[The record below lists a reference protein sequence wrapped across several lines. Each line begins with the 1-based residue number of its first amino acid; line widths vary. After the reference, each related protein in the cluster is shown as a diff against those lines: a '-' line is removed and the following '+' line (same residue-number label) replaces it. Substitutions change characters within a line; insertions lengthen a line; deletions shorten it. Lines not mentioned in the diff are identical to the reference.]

1 MKTFRTEPLAAG
13 LLAAVLL
20 AVSLTAAAAPA
31 KQLGPVVFVDVKTTG
46 LSHDGET
53 WETAFLT
60 IQEGVE
66 AAAELAAQEE
76 ETASVYVGEGTYRET
91 VALADGM
98 WLWGGFIGNGPGGL
112 EDTLYDRRPEGHDTI
127 IEGGGEA
134 PCLIGA
140 TCMLDSFII
149 QNGYAENG
157 GGMQNVEVVPVL
169 SNCVFR
175 DNRAGSSGGAVH
187 NITAIP
193 AFLNCTFHGNV
204 AGSGGAVVTG
214 NGVAWFLG
222 CRFLGNQATT
232 GGAIYASGDGMPYIV
247 NCVFDQNTT
256 TGLGGAIFSE
266 GDATPVVT
274 NCTFARNT
282 AEVGGGMYNAP
293 DAAALVTNC
302 VFRNDAPEAIFD
314 EQTGDST
321 VSYCN
326 VEGGFTGTENFDL
339 PPGFVNL
346 TAGDFHLAVGS
357 PCLDAGR
364 DTSGGEF
371 GAVTDDI
378 EGNERGWTEPAKAGD
393 GSGYDV
399 GAYEYVED
407 QCEEVE
413 FADPALE
420 DAIREALEL
429 EVGDICAEDL
439 VYLYSLV
446 AANRE
451 IVDLGGIEY
460 CVNLALLTLPDN
472 GITDLG
478 PLSGLTQ
485 LEWLNLQNNQITDIG
500 PLVANEGI
508 GDEDIVD
515 LSGNPLGE
523 SAINYDI
530 PSLEARGVI
539 VIFGAIDSDRDG
551 LTDEQE
557 RTIFGT
563 DPEDPDTDDD
573 GLLDGVEV
581 LHGLNPL
588 NRDDAAEDS
597 DGDGLTAAEEIE
609 AGTDIDNP
617 DTDEDG
623 MTDGFEVQYD
633 FAPTDASDA
642 NEDFDGDGY
651 TNVEEARLRSDPTD
665 PFSPAPTYYI
675 SAVDG
680 SDDPENGTREDPW
693 RTISYALAQVSPT
706 VNSPVTLLALEGFYA
721 ETVSLKP
728 GIHLVGEGA
737 DKTEISGFV
746 VGAEQCVLRDIE
758 IIEPDGGT
766 GNGALLRMNNVAMR
780 VRGVTL
786 RGNPT
791 SLSKGIMA
799 QGPNPAASIITDC
812 LFDRLQSG
820 IEIYGG
826 IPAIRRCLF
835 MNISGDAIVLH
846 AVAGKD
852 GDGGSL
858 GDTSDA
864 NSGWNAFR
872 NIDGY
877 VIVNDRPEPLK
888 MENNSWPGPDGTDT
902 DEPLIIEQKIS
913 GTGGVDYD
921 PPLAKGSSMVPATI
935 ICTVWD
941 TESLA
946 PITNG
951 AVQLGSFA
959 PVTENTDG
967 VYAFVCVPGGTYNVT
982 ASATNYN
989 NKSKSV
995 TVSDGDTAA
1004 PSFPLSVDSGNNG
1017 NGGLCGG
1024 SKLLDTKVAESALP
1038 LSVLAAPGKTVS
1050 PNGALA
1056 LRLMADA
1063 PIDPGSVWADVSGA
1077 PGASVA
1083 VTWRP
1088 TAPEDGRDG
1097 WAVVAPLAP
1106 LPAYS
1111 AVRVVAGALTVHGE
1125 RVGPV
1130 SHSYRVGARSDAAKS
1145 ADPRLVMADG
1155 LPLLPAILGR
1165 GVSPAYRIGPEGVFL
1180 EPVPLQIPVPQG
1192 VDPGGVDLYYF
1203 SESLRHHG
1211 WHAADNVKGWL
1222 VPGSRRT
1229 VTVNAQTFIE
1239 VEVNHSGI
1247 VQLGQ
1252 GPQVQLGGVGWT
1264 ATGSP
1269 WRWLGL
1275 AGTAVMLALLLGD
1288 LRRREA

>member
-1 MKTFRTEPLAAG
+1 MKTFRIRMMAAG

-76 ETASVYVGEGTYRET
+76 EMASVYVGEGTYTET
-91 VALADGM
+91 VALANGM
-98 WLWGGFIGNGPGGL
+98 WLWGGFIGNGPGGY
-112 EDTLYDRRPEGHDTI
+112 EATFYDRRPAGHDTI
-127 IEGGGEA
+127 IDGGDEA

-140 TCMLDSFII
+140 TCMLDRFII

-187 NITAIP
+187 NITAMP
-193 AFLNCTFHGNV
+193 SFLNCTFSGNA

-214 NGVAWFLG
+214 NGIAWFQG

-232 GGAIYASGDGMPYIV
+232 GGAIYASGQGMPYIVNAYIV
-247 NCVFDQNTT
+247 NCVFDQNTV
-256 TGLGGAIFSE
+256 TGLGGALFSE
-266 GDATPVVT
+266 SDATPVVT

-282 AEVGGGMYNAP
+282 AVVGGGMYNAP

-302 VFRNDAPEAIFD
+302 IFWNNAPDAIFD

-321 VSYCN
+321 VSYCD
-326 VEGGFTGTENFDL
+326 VQGGFAGTENFNL
-339 PPGFVNL
+339 PPGFLDL
-346 TAGDFHLAVGS
+346 TAGDFRLAVGS
-357 PCLDAGR
+357 PCIDAGR
-364 DTSGGEF
+364 DTSSGEF
-371 GAVTDDI
+371 GGVTYDI
-378 EGNERGWTEPAKAGD
+378 EGNYRGEPAKAGD
-393 GSGYDV
+393 GSGYDI

-420 DAIREALEL
+420 DVIREEL
-429 EVGDICAEDL
+429 EFEEEVICAEDL
-439 VYLYSLV
+439 VYVYGLV

-451 IVDLGGIEY
+451 IVDLSGIEY

-485 LEWLNLQNNQITDIG
+485 LEWLNLPNNQITDIG

-508 GDEDIVD
+508 GEEDIVD

-530 PSLEARGVI
+530 PSLEARGVT
-539 VIFGAIDSDRDG
+539 VIFDEEEEDTDGDG
-551 LTDEQE
+551 LTDEEE
-557 RTIFGT
+557 RTIGT
-563 DPEDPDTDDD
+563 DPDDPDTDDD
-573 GLLDGVEV
+573 GLLDGEEV
-581 LHGLNPL
+581 
-588 NRDDAAEDS
+588 
-597 DGDGLTAAEEIE
+597 
-609 AGTDIDNP
+609 
-617 DTDEDG
+617 
-623 MTDGFEVQYD
+623 
-633 FAPTDASDA
+633 
-642 NEDFDGDGY
+642 
-651 TNVEEARLRSDPTD
+651 RLRSDPTD
-665 PFSPAPTYYI
+665 PFDPAPTYYI

-680 SDDPENGTREDPW
+680 SDEPENGTREDPW
-693 RTISYALAQVSPT
+693 RTISYALARVSPT
-706 VNSPVTLLALEGFYA
+706 VNSPVTLLALEGFYV
-721 ETVSLKP
+721 ENVSLKP

-737 DKTEISGFV
+737 DKTEINGFV
-746 VGAEQCVLRDIE
+746 VGAEQCVLRNLE

-766 GNGALLRMNNVAMR
+766 GNGALLRMNSVAMR
-780 VRGVTL
+780 LRGVTL

-812 LFDRLQSG
+812 LFDRLRSG

-835 MNISGDAIVLH
+835 TNIRGDAIVLH
-846 AVAGKD
+846 ATAGKD

-888 MENNSWPGPDGTDT
+888 MENNSWPGPYGSDT
-902 DEPLIIEQKIS
+902 DDPDLIKEKIS
-913 GTGGVDYD
+913 GTGGDAVDFD
-921 PPLAKGSSMVPATI
+921 PPLAKGSSIVPATI

-941 TESLA
+941 TKSGA

-951 AVQLGSFA
+951 AVQLGTFA
-959 PVTENTDG
+959 PVTENTNG
-967 VYAFVCVPGGTYNVT
+967 VYTFVCVPGGTYNVT
-982 ASATNYN
+982 ASATDYDS
-989 NKSKSV
+989 KSKSV
-995 TVSDGDTAA
+995 TVNDGKTAA
-1004 PSFPLSVDSGNNG
+1004 PSFPLSVKSGNNG
-1017 NGGLCGG
+1017 NGGLCGS

-1038 LSVLAAPGKTVS
+1038 PGVLAAPGKTVS

-1063 PIDPGSVWADVSGA
+1063 PIDPASVWADVSGA
-1077 PGASVA
+1077 PGASVS

-1111 AVRVVAGALTVHGE
+1111 AFRVVAGALTVHGE
-1125 RVGPV
+1125 RVGPA
-1130 SHSYRVGARSDAAKS
+1130 SHSYRVGAPANAAKN
-1145 ADPRLVMADG
+1145 ADARLVMADG

-1165 GVSPAYRIGPEGVFL
+1165 AVSPAYRIEPEGVFL

-1203 SESLRHHG
+1203 SESLHHHG
-1211 WHAADNVKGWL
+1211 WHAAGNVTGWL